1 METILNTIK
10 KLLGIQQE
18 YEYFDE
24 DIMIHINTAFAT
36 LNQLRV
42 GPAEG
47 FYMDDKTALWD
58 DYITSINMQMIKSYI
73 YLKVRILFDPP
84 TSSVLMD
91 SMNRSIAELEWRL
104 YLEGDRKAEDSS
116 TSGSDKY

>member
-36 LNQLRV
+36 LNQLGV

-91 SMNRSIAELEWRL
+91 SMNRSIAEMEWRL
-104 YLEGDRKAEDSS
+104 FLEGDRKLEQSQPPD
-116 TSGSDKY
+116 GE

>member
-36 LNQLRV
+36 LNQLGV

-91 SMNRSIAELEWRL
+91 SMNRSIAEMEWRL
-104 YLEGDRKAEDSS
+104 FLEGDRKAEDSS

>member
-36 LNQLRV
+36 LNQLGV

-58 DYITSINMQMIKSYI
+58 EPTGEKCPKCGNLLVFKGKDRTIKCSSCDYTK
-73 YLKVRILFDPP
+73 
-84 TSSVLMD
+84 
-91 SMNRSIAELEWRL
+91 
-104 YLEGDRKAEDSS
+104 
-116 TSGSDKY
+116 